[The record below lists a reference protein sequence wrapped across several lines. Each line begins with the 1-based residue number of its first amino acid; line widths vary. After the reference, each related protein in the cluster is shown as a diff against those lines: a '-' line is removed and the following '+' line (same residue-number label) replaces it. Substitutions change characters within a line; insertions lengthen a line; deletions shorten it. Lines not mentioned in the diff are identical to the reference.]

1 VSTRI
6 IREFMTAEP
15 VRIPRDMPLEA
26 AHALMRSARVR
37 HLVVTDG
44 ARLVGVLS
52 QRDVYLMETLR
63 GAEPEKASAEEAMVG
78 TPYAVPADAPVAGV
92 ARAMWEQRIG
102 SAVVLEAG
110 EVVGIFTRTDA
121 LRALAEVLSGLSHP
135 GAPDAEEAAELSD

>member
-15 VRIPRDMPLEA
+15 VRIPRDMPLAA

-63 GAEPEKASAEEAMVG
+63 GAEPEEASVEEAMVG

-110 EVVGIFTRTDA
+110 AVVGIFTRTDA
-121 LRALAEVLSGLSHP
+121 LRALAEVLTALSPP
-135 GAPDAEEAAELSD
+135 GAEEAEEAAELSD